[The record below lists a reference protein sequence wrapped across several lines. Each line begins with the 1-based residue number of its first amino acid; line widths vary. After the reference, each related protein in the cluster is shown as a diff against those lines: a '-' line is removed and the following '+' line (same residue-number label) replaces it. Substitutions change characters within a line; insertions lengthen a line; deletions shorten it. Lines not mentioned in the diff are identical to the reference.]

1 MHLRCEANFHHDSIR
16 LTRTAVEDVPPP
28 WVRIATPD
36 VLTEL
41 DMSPIEQLKIDE
53 GELASLCRRYRVL
66 ELSVFGSVARG
77 EADDASD
84 VDLLVSFERG
94 AKATLFTLADLQSE
108 LAELLRRPVDLVPKE
123 GLKPAIRGEV
133 LAEAQT
139 LYAA

>member
-1 MHLRCEANFHHDSIR
+1 MFTEA
-16 LTRTAVEDVPPP
+16 
-28 WVRIATPD
+28 
-36 VLTEL
+36 EL
-41 DMSPIEQLKIDE
+41 SPIEQLKIDE
-53 GELASLCRRYRVL
+53 AKLASVCRRYHVV

-77 EADDASD
+77 DAGEASD

-94 AKATLFTLADLQSE
+94 AKITLFTLADLQSD

>member
-1 MHLRCEANFHHDSIR
+1 MSSLQARPCRRSPWGRIGTLDVTTEA
-16 LTRTAVEDVPPP
+16 
-28 WVRIATPD
+28 
-36 VLTEL
+36 EL
-41 DMSPIEQLKIDE
+41 SPIEQLKIDE
-53 GELASLCRRYRVL
+53 AKLASVCRRYHVV

-77 EADDASD
+77 EAGDASD

-94 AKATLFTLADLQSE
+94 AKVTLFTLADLQSE